1 MTNKVGDRF
10 QITIDKKVRRQLAI
24 RPGDLAV
31 ERAEDGRLVV
41 EFIRRHPESMLGWA
55 KRHATRAVEPITD
68 WDAMKDRVW
77 AVRAA
82 EIREVLEEDSRRHRG
97 GR

>member
-1 MTNKVGDRF
+1 MTNKVGERY
-10 QITIDKKVRRQLAI
+10 QITIDKKVRRELGI
-24 RPGDLAV
+24 KPGDLAA
-31 ERAEDGRLVV
+31 ERVEDGRLVV
-41 EFIRRHPESMLGWA
+41 EFFRLHHESMLGWA

-77 AVRAA
+77 AARAA

-97 GR
+97 DR